1 MFYIELEC
9 NHANKTFNH
18 CFSFNRFTYTCCLWC
33 VAINILNLRNFNLKH
48 GITHIPL
55 ELPWSSPGFVNVY
68 FIEDSNG
75 LVMIDC
81 GVDGNEYLKLLESK
95 MASIGI
101 SFGDVKLLIGTHM
114 HSCLLYT
121 SPSPRD

>member
-1 MFYIELEC
+1 M
-9 NHANKTFNH
+9 A
-18 CFSFNRFTYTCCLWC
+18 
-33 VAINILNLRNFNLKH
+33 VNILNLRNFNLGN

-81 GVDGNEYLKLLESK
+81 GVDGNEYFKLLENK
-95 MASIGI
+95 MD
-101 SFGDVKLLIGTHM
+101 SFGITFEDIKLLIGTHM
-114 HSCLLYT
+114 HSDHIGLST
-121 SPSPRD
+121 TIR